1 MKRDVRLEEIS
12 NGRLYN
18 LNDMVKA
25 DCHGCRGC
33 FQCCTGMGNSVILDP
48 CDIYRLQAGLG
59 KELPQLLEEGAVEL
73 NVTGGVIL
81 PNLKMAGREER
92 CAFLDR
98 DGRCSIHESRP
109 GLCRLFPLG
118 RFYENGDFKYFLQTG
133 QCRES
138 GRTKIKVAKW
148 NDIQDQGRY
157 HDFICKWHYLLK
169 GLEEEIAGAEEM
181 EKAKRLNMRLL
192 QLFYMTPY
200 ETERDFY
207 EQFQE
212 RMEGF

>member
-1 MKRDVRLEEIS
+1 MKRNVRLEEIS

-59 KELPQLLEEGAVEL
+59 KGLPQLLEEGAVEL

-92 CAFLDR
+92 CFFLDGE
-98 DGRCSIHESRP
+98 GRCSIHESRP
-109 GLCRLFPLG
+109 GLCR
-118 RFYENGDFKYFLQTG
+118 
-133 QCRES
+133 
-138 GRTKIKVAKW
+138 
-148 NDIQDQGRY
+148 
-157 HDFICKWHYLLK
+157 
-169 GLEEEIAGAEEM
+169 
-181 EKAKRLNMRLL
+181 
-192 QLFYMTPY
+192 
-200 ETERDFY
+200 
-207 EQFQE
+207 
-212 RMEGF
+212 